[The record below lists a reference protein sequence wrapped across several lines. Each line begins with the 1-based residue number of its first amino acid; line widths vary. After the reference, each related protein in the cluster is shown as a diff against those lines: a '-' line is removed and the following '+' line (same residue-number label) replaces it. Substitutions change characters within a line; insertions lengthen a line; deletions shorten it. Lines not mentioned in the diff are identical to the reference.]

1 MVSKSSLGCRGV
13 GIVTHGLGFFVVIHI
28 EMRTGS
34 RIYT

>member
-1 MVSKSSLGCRGV
+1 MVCGSSLGCRGV
-13 GIVTHGLGFFVVIHI
+13 GIVTHGLGFFVIHI